1 MANYFLRAND
11 ISRRNH
17 SITKLIS
24 YISGTKLYDYDIDEL
39 FNNSKRSDVL
49 YWNIFLPQGAPVE
62 FTDIQIYCKEIDKAE
77 KRYDARTAKE
87 FIGSLPNELPF
98 DECKAIVEEFIDINF
113 TSCGLSAIA
122 AIHEGANKK
131 APSRNNPHVHIF
143 VSTRTVDSNGFN
155 KKKCREINKRKYIF
169 KWRESWAD
177 IQNRAYERNG
187 LDIRV
192 SHERLEAQGIDREPT
207 NYLSVI
213 DWHREKRGQRT
224 EAGDLRREIVKRN
237 KARSRQ
243 QKLERKRQYCR
254 SR

>member
-1 MANYFLRAND
+1 MANYFLRVND

-17 SITKLIS
+17 SITNLIS
-24 YISGTKLYDYDIDEL
+24 YISGTQLYDYDIDKP

-49 YWNIFLPQGAPVE
+49 YWNIFLPPNAPKE
-62 FTDIQIYCKEIDKAE
+62 FTDIQTYCKEIDKSE

-98 DECKAIVEEFIDINF
+98 DECKRIVEEFIDSNF

-122 AIHEGANKK
+122 AIHEGVNKK
-131 APSRNNPHVHIF
+131 DPSRNNPHVHIF
-143 VSTRTVDSNGFN
+143 VSTRTVDSNGFS
-155 KKKCREINKRKYIF
+155 KKKYREINKREYIF

-177 IQNRAYERNG
+177 LQNRAYERNG
-187 LDIRV
+187 LDTRV
-192 SHERLEAQGIDREPT
+192 SHERLETQGIDREPT

-237 KARSRQ
+237 KNRSRQ
-243 QKLERKRQYCR
+243 KKRQHCR